1 MQSERDTDYT
11 AKALADH
18 YGIDIAEATRLI
30 TRFGCNRKE
39 IDLLLGARDRSVQ
52 PNADDDVAMPL
63 MNSA

>member
-1 MQSERDTDYT
+1 MQSELNTDYT
-11 AKALADH
+11 AKALSDH

-52 PNADDDVAMPL
+52 PQMENQAAVTSL
-63 MNSA
+63 